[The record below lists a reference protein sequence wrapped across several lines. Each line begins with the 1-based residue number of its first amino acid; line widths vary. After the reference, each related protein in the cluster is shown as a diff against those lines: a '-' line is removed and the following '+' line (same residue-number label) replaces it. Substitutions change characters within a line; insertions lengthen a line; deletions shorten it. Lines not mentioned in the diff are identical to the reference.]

1 MSSWLH
7 LIHLNFDVASLVI
20 NIKIKKKIKIIEKEK
35 RKNHRSEN

>member
-20 NIKIKKKIKIIEKEK
+20 NIKIIEKEK